1 MALSFFYHK
10 YIIPSEEQVTEILGK
25 AAIYWDEVKQYI
37 GEYGVIKEEWKIY
50 SQKAGWCKKLLLISD
65 KEERNIVFLYPN
77 IECLTCVM
85 VFGENAVDAAE
96 NSEIPKEILS
106 NILLAKAY
114 REGRCFNIEIKISQ
128 DFVILKKLIDIKI
141 RN

>member
-1 MALSFFYHK
+1 MALSFFCHK